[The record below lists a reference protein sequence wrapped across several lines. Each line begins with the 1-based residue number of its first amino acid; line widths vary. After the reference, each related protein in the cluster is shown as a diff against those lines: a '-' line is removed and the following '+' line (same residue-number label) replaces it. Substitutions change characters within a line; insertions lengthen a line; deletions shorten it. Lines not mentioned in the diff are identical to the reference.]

1 MLDLLSSLFQS
12 YGYLLV
18 FLVLFLE
25 NLILVGLFFPGDV
38 VLLLASFLARE
49 SGLSLYKLIAV
60 ASSGAFFGNLAGYL
74 LGRWKGELIFT
85 FLPFS
90 EESLEKSKKFFA
102 QHGNKAVFLARFAA
116 GIRTFM
122 PTLAGA
128 HQLSFFSFAL
138 YSLAAI
144 LIWVSAIC
152 SLGFYFGQNLDLI
165 IKLVKRSGYVGLLI
179 FVIVLV
185 LGGWWQNKR
194 QDSQKLKRKQ

>member
-1 MLDLLSSLFQS
+1 MLEILSNLFQS
-12 YGYLLV
+12 YGYSLV

-38 VLLLASFLARE
+38 MLVLASFLARE
-49 SGLSLYKLIAV
+49 SHLSLYKLIIV
-60 ASSGAFFGNLAGYL
+60 ASSGAFLGNLAGYC
-74 LGRWKGELIFT
+74 LGRWKGELVLNS
-85 FLPFS
+85 LPLS
-90 EESLEKSKKFFA
+90 KDNLEKSKKFFL
-102 QHGNKAVFLARFAA
+102 QHGSKAVFLARFAA

-128 HQLSFFSFAL
+128 HHLSFLSFTF

-144 LIWVSAIC
+144 LIWVSALC

-165 IKLVKRSGYVGLLI
+165 IKLVKRSGYVGLIVFVLI
-179 FVIVLV
+179 LV

-194 QDSQKLKRKQ
+194 QDFKKPERKQ